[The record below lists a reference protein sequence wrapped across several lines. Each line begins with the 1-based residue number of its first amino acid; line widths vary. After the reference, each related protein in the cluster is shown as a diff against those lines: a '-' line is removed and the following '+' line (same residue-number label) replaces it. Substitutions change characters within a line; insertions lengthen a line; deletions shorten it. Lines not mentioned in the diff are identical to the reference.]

1 MQSDAFPTPPIYSLH
16 FQPQLIQSPL
26 EQEQEQ
32 QNPEL
37 KPNYLLNEIEQ
48 LIADCSTEESKTFW
62 SATNRIKIKHEV
74 MESMQKIE
82 SLFLDL
88 ARESTHDPDL
98 IAAVSESLL
107 YKNTAVIEQTHLKN
121 VHRA

>member
-1 MQSDAFPTPPIYSLH
+1 MQGDAFPTPPIYSLN
-16 FQPQLIQSPL
+16 FQPQLIKSLL
-26 EQEQEQ
+26 EHEQEQ
-32 QNPEL
+32 QNLEL

-48 LIADCSTEESKTFW
+48 LISDCSTEESKTFW

-121 VHRA
+121 GHRA

>member
-1 MQSDAFPTPPIYSLH
+1 MQGDAFPTPPIYSLN
-16 FQPQLIQSPL
+16 FQPQLIKSLL
-26 EQEQEQ
+26 EHEQEQ
-32 QNPEL
+32 QNLEL

-48 LIADCSTEESKTFW
+48 LISDCSTEESKTFW

-98 IAAVSESLL
+98 IAAVSENLL

-121 VHRA
+121 GHRA

>member
-1 MQSDAFPTPPIYSLH
+1 MQGDAFPTPPIYSLN
-16 FQPQLIQSPL
+16 FQPQLIKSLL
-26 EQEQEQ
+26 EHEQEQ
-32 QNPEL
+32 QNLEL
-37 KPNYLLNEIEQ
+37 KPNYLLDEIEQ
-48 LIADCSTEESKTFW
+48 LISDCSTEESKTFW

-121 VHRA
+121 GHRA

>member
-1 MQSDAFPTPPIYSLH
+1 MQGDAFPTPPIYSLN
-16 FQPQLIQSPL
+16 FQPQLIKSLL
-26 EQEQEQ
+26 EHEQEQ
-32 QNPEL
+32 QNLEL

-48 LIADCSTEESKTFW
+48 LISDCSTEESKTFW

-107 YKNTAVIEQTHLKN
+107 YKNTAVVEQTHLKN
-121 VHRA
+121 GHRA

>member
-1 MQSDAFPTPPIYSLH
+1 MQGDAFPTPPIYSLN
-16 FQPQLIQSPL
+16 FQPQLIKSLL
-26 EQEQEQ
+26 EHEQEQ
-32 QNPEL
+32 QNLEL

-48 LIADCSTEESKTFW
+48 LISDCSTEESKTFW

-88 ARESTHDPDL
+88 ARESSHDPDL

-107 YKNTAVIEQTHLKN
+107 YKNTAVVEQTHLKN
-121 VHRA
+121 GHRA

>member
-1 MQSDAFPTPPIYSLH
+1 MQGDAFPTPPIYSLN
-16 FQPQLIQSPL
+16 FQPQLIKSLL
-26 EQEQEQ
+26 EHEQEQ
-32 QNPEL
+32 QNLEL

-48 LIADCSTEESKTFW
+48 LISDCSTEESKTFW

-107 YKNTAVIEQTHLKN
+107 YTNTVVVEQTHLKN
-121 VHRA
+121 GHRA

>member
-1 MQSDAFPTPPIYSLH
+1 MQGDAFPTPPIYSLN
-16 FQPQLIQSPL
+16 FQPQLIKSLL
-26 EQEQEQ
+26 EHEQEQ
-32 QNPEL
+32 QNLEL

-48 LIADCSTEESKTFW
+48 LISDCSTEESKTFW

>member
-1 MQSDAFPTPPIYSLH
+1 MQGDAFPTPPIYSLN
-16 FQPQLIQSPL
+16 FQPQLIKYLL
-26 EQEQEQ
+26 EHEQEQ
-32 QNPEL
+32 QNLEL

-48 LIADCSTEESKTFW
+48 LISDCSTEESKTFW

-121 VHRA
+121 GHRA

>member
-1 MQSDAFPTPPIYSLH
+1 MQGDAFPTPPIYSLN
-16 FQPQLIQSPL
+16 FQPQLIKSL
-26 EQEQEQ
+26 LKHEQEQ
-32 QNPEL
+32 QNLEL
-37 KPNYLLNEIEQ
+37 KPNYLLDEIEQ
-48 LIADCSTEESKTFW
+48 LISDCSTEESKTFW

-121 VHRA
+121 GHRA